1 MNTKHLRGS
10 AAGLGR
16 YFYPAVF
23 LASCIYVL
31 ILIGN
36 YDINWVHPEV
46 VKIQLPGVV
55 RNGVEIVPWDLLRG
69 FDVQSFE
76 YGGRSRFVS
85 YFFQTFNIKLRLLLL
100 RFIPPHPSFSLTWVF
115 TLLLGPILI
124 FRLIR
129 ELSGEREAAWTGAA
143 LFLLSTGTL
152 SGVTMLF
159 HPAKPL
165 ALFLA
170 LLCYYLAV
178 RMARTSQSDGYFSP
192 AYNRRLIVLLVL
204 LLAACFTDEAAWFI
218 FVCLAVGVPGLYRE
232 RRKGLI
238 TVGLYAGVFAGFL
251 IFVTW
256 AAPVITRNLFGQK
269 NFDFWRMAL
278 TRGDHSVLVDY
289 SVLHTIRI
297 VRDVIMNQ
305 LAPVSRL
312 GRLLTPTRIIVLS
325 ILTPYLVWSFIRQSP
340 ARRRLTLRLAAV
352 LLLYLAYQSIIIEKR
367 GRATITTSYYYG
379 NLTAIFSTLSLALI
393 LSAPREPDRTL
404 GKWALVLLLVIYAC
418 NFRMVNRHWLDSH
431 EARARSISA
440 KYFPR
445 QALRMRG
452 KSLTREM
459 VREAWRYRR
468 EPEVIQQLQPGFPL
482 KALWLFAELERV
494 YPPEGDRGYNAAGEL
509 RR

>member
-1 MNTKHLRGS
+1 MRKNLLKEL
-10 AAGLGR
+10 AAGWNR
-16 YFYPAVF
+16 CFYPAVF
-23 LASCIYVL
+23 FVCCVYVL
-31 ILIGN
+31 ILIGD
-36 YDINWVHPEV
+36 YDVNWVHPEV
-46 VKIQLPGVV
+46 VKFQIPGVV
-55 RNGVEIVPWDLLRG
+55 KNGVNIVPGDLWRG
-69 FDVQSFE
+69 FDVRAFE

-85 YFFQTFNIKLRLLLL
+85 YFFQTFNIKFRLLLL
-100 RFIPPHPSFSLTWVF
+100 RFIPPHPSLSLTWVF

-129 ELSGEREAAWTGAA
+129 ELSGERAAAWTGAS

-178 RMARTSQSDGYFSP
+178 RMARVSQIDGYFSP

-251 IFVTW
+251 IFITW
-256 AAPVITRNLFGQK
+256 AAPVITRSLFGQRD
-269 NFDFWRMAL
+269 FDFWGMAL

-312 GRLLTPTRIIVLS
+312 GRLLTPARVIVLS
-325 ILTPYLVWSFIRQSP
+325 ILTPYLVWAFSRQSP
-340 ARRRLTLRLAAV
+340 ARRRLVLRLAAV
-352 LLLYLAYQSIIIEKR
+352 LLLYLVYQSIILEKR
-367 GRATITTSYYYG
+367 GRATITASYYYG
-379 NLTAIFSTLSLALI
+379 NLTAIFFTLPLALI
-393 LSAPREPDRTL
+393 FSAPREPARTL
-404 GKWALVLLLVIYAC
+404 GKWALVLLLVIYA
-418 NFRMVNRHWLDSH
+418 FSFKMVNRHWLDSH
-431 EARARSISA
+431 AARARSITA

-445 QALRMRG
+445 QALRMHG
-452 KSLTREM
+452 KILTREM
-459 VREAWRYRR
+459 VWEAWRYRR

-482 KALWLFAELERV
+482 KALWLFAELERA